1 MDFVVLDLSEDAFGH
16 GQLYTAL
23 SRLRQSDRL
32 RLIINRSTQPTN
44 LPTPSHVHVHNIIY
58 PSLILK

>member
-32 RLIINRSTQPTN
+32 RLIINRSTQPTD
-44 LPTPSHVHVHNIIY
+44 LPTTNHVNIHNIIY
-58 PSLILK
+58 PSLILS